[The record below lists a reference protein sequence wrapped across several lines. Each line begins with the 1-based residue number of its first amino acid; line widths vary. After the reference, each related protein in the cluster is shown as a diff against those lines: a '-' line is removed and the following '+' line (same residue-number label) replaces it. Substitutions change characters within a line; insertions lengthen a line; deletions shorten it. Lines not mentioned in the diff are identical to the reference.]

1 MIPYTAP
8 GFKVEAFNCPF
19 CGAYSNQI
27 WSSHV
32 VRVIPQYGNR
42 EVEQLQIAECAHC
55 HRLTF
60 WLEARMIYPLS
71 GSAPQPN
78 PDLPDEIKRDYE
90 EARSI
95 ADLSPRGAAGLLRLA
110 IQKLC
115 EHLGESGDNL
125 NTDIANLV
133 KKGLPTQVQKAL
145 DIVRVIGNEAVH
157 PGQID
162 LNDDPGIAQTL
173 FSLVNMIAE
182 KMITEPKQIDSLFA
196 SLPEGKREQIAKR
209 DSKD

>member
-1 MIPYTAP
+1 MIPYTPP

-19 CGAYSNQI
+19 CGAYSNQT
-27 WSSHV
+27 WWGVAKYNPPLSSFDV
-32 VRVIPQYGNR
+32 Q
-42 EVEQLQIAECAHC
+42 QLQIAQCTYCSRFTLWFEG
-55 HRLTF
+55 
-60 WLEARMIYPLS
+60 RMIYPFS
-71 GSAPQPN
+71 GSAPHPN
-78 PDLPDEIKRDYE
+78 PDLPDEIKQDYE

-95 ADLSPRGAAGLLRLA
+95 VNLSPRGSAALLRLA

-115 EHLGESGDNL
+115 KQLGESGDNL

-133 KKGLPTQVQKAL
+133 KKDLPIRIQQAL

-162 LNDDPGIAQTL
+162 LNDNPKVAQTL

-182 KMITEPKQIDSLFA
+182 KMITEPKQIESMFS